1 MMARLSPTQRAKLV
15 KICGRLGS
23 NHDGERAAA
32 ALLASRLLTE
42 AGLDWEQV
50 LSASAIEPFQAA
62 TEDRNFMAEMRAAR
76 ERAARNPW
84 GRPGQ
89 HPDLRFLWE
98 NSDYLTGDERV
109 ALSQKVN
116 AARSDLTPRQAK
128 LVAFLLEQVK
138 LRMKQ
143 RGAAA

>member
-1 MMARLSPTQRAKLV
+1 MSGLTPTQRARLV

-23 NHDGERAAA
+23 DHDGERAAA

-42 AGLDWEQV
+42 AGLDWERV
-50 LSASAIEPFQAA
+50 LQTPASDPFRTPIE
-62 TEDRNFMAEMRAAR
+62 DHDFMAEMRAAR

-143 RGAAA
+143 RAAAG